1 SKSTFAVIIANE
13 SYANVPRVEAALN
26 DGETFSKYC
35 NLTLGIPKEN
45 IRVYKDA
52 TLGKM
57 LRAIADIRNVVKS
70 VDGNADVIFYYA
82 GHGMP
87 DESTKDAFLLPV
99 DGDAMVSESCI
110 SLGKLYSDLGD
121 MGANSVMVF
130 LDACF
135 SGGNRSGG
143 MLTAAR
149 GVAIKPKQ
157 TSPKGNMFTLSAASG
172 QETAMPYK
180 EKNHGLFTYYLLKKL
195 QESKGNVTL
204 KELSDYVID
213 NVRRQATIVNKKPQT
228 PQVSTSGNM
237 AVEWTKRK
245 IRN

>member
-1 SKSTFAVIIANE
+1 MDENIPYNNKPSKSTFAVIIANE

-110 SLGKLYSDLGD
+110 SLGKLYPTSAIWEPIRSYGVPRRLLQRRQPLGRYAHSRPWRCD
-121 MGANSVMVF
+121 KAQADIAQG
-130 LDACF
+130 
-135 SGGNRSGG
+135 
-143 MLTAAR
+143 
-149 GVAIKPKQ
+149 
-157 TSPKGNMFTLSAASG
+157 GNMFTLSAASG

-180 EKNHGLFTYYLLKKL
+180 EKNHGLFTYYLLKSF
-195 QESKGNVTL
+195 QEAKATLPWKG
-204 KELSDYVID
+204 
-213 NVRRQATIVNKKPQT
+213 
-228 PQVSTSGNM
+228 
-237 AVEWTKRK
+237 
-245 IRN
+245 